1 MGDPDSKTVGTAV
14 RAFARSG
21 DAESAL
27 ERCARG
33 WRSWLAS
40 GDMDDGM
47 VAAAAAL
54 EAPGAQTVEPWYA
67 RVLYADGLFAFR
79 AGDVKRSRARN
90 VELLRVARET
100 GDVRGE
106 CDGLTGMAR
115 IALRE
120 GRYEDVVSLA
130 REGLERA
137 RAARDAAAEDGP
149 RHLEAV
155 GVRMLGDYRRARE
168 LYLESLA
175 AAQSAGNVDRV
186 ATEEHNL
193 GWVDLHL
200 GDVESAEARFRRRDG
215 SGVDNAYLEAWR
227 DLSWAAVACLRK
239 DWTEARRRF
248 GVGMKALEA
257 LQAAPDPDDAL
268 ELEWLSTR
276 LGEDPAF

>member
-54 EAPGAQTVEPWYA
+54 EAPRAQTVEPWYA

-79 AGDVKRSRARN
+79 AGDVKRSR
-90 VELLRVARET
+90 V
-100 GDVRGE
+100 
-106 CDGLTGMAR
+106 
-115 IALRE
+115 
-120 GRYEDVVSLA
+120 
-130 REGLERA
+130 
-137 RAARDAAAEDGP
+137 
-149 RHLEAV
+149 
-155 GVRMLGDYRRARE
+155 
-168 LYLESLA
+168 
-175 AAQSAGNVDRV
+175 
-186 ATEEHNL
+186 
-193 GWVDLHL
+193 

-248 GVGMKALEA
+248 EVGTKALEA

-276 LGEDPAF
+276 LDEDPAF